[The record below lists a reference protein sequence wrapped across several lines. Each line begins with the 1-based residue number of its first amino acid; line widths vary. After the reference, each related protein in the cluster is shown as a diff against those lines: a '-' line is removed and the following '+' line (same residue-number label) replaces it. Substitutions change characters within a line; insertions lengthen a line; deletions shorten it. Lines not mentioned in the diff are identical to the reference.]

1 MTSAAEPADLEE
13 FLDRVRDKLDLRLYE
28 EAWRDLQ
35 LVPESARDQWMV
47 LVYSFWAANWLDYTE
62 PAKEFALKLMKLE
75 PANGNWPLCYGDL
88 VMTTHGPAEAMP
100 WYTEALRLSPDN
112 QCIYVAMVDCLL
124 ALGRVEEAREFLL
137 QTIERFPKQ
146 RYYASTRPEH
156 AKLLSETGQ
165 EQFASPKP
173 CRDCHQGIHGPAE
186 ESSSRMVAPGSALDG
201 SRAGVLS
208 HFLIDDEEH
217 A

>member
-1 MTSAAEPADLEE
+1 MKPDEMPPDLEE
-13 FLDRVRDKLDLRLYE
+13 YLERVREKLDRHMFE

-35 LVPESARDQWMV
+35 LVPESARDQQLV
-47 LVYSFWAANWLDYTE
+47 LDYSFWAANWLDYTE
-62 PAKEFALKLMKLE
+62 PAKELALKLMKLE
-75 PANGNWPLCYGDL
+75 PANGNWQLCYGDL
-88 VMTTHGPAEAMP
+88 VMTTHGPGEAVP
-100 WYTEALRLSPDN
+100 WYTEGLRLSPDN

-156 AKLLSETGQ
+156 AKLLSEAGQ
-165 EQFASPKP
+165 EGFASPKP
-173 CRDCHQGIHGPAE
+173 CRDCNRAIHGEAG
-186 ESSSRMVAPGSALDG
+186 ESSSPMVAPGSARDG

-208 HFLIDDEEH
+208 HFLIDDGEH